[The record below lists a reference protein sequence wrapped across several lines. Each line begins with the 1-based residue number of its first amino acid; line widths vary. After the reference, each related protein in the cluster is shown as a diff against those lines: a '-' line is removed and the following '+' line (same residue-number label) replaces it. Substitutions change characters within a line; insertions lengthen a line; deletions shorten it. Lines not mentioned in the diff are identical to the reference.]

1 MTMNLNAEWKGISL
15 TAQFNAS
22 WGGYS
27 FLPDDAISLGN
38 QGTSANN
45 YNDLEYANM
54 PSFWN
59 TDNMFVYNDVV
70 DAAGNVVVKIERQ

>member
-1 MTMNLNAEWKGISL
+1 MTMNLNAEWKGLSL

-38 QGTSANN
+38 QGTSANK
-45 YNDLEYANM
+45 YNDLGYANM
-54 PSFWN
+54 PSFWT

-70 DAAGNVVVKIERQ
+70 DAEVM